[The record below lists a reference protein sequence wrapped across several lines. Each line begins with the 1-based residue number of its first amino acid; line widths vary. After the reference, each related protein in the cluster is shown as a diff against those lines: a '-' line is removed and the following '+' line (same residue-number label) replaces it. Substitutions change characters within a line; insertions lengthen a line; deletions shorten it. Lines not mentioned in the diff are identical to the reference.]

1 MKDIEID
8 VLVAGAGFAGLVLA
22 CDLARRGVSFR
33 LVEMNPVPP
42 DERSGSRGKGI
53 QPRTLE
59 IYDDLGIIDAVH
71 AAGGPYSP
79 AMAWDGPRQVGPPKF
94 HRIERREPTADV
106 PYPSMWMLPQPRA
119 LEILRARLRALGGRV
134 EFGAKLTSFIQDG
147 EGVTATLQHTGGQT
161 ETVRAQY
168 LAGCDGA
175 RGVVRAASG
184 VEFASETLDP
194 HPMITADVVIPQLEP
209 THWHMWDNAKGG
221 ALWLGP
227 LARMKDCFQL
237 YAKFEDEEP
246 DLSLEALRTLV
257 RERTG
262 RPELDVREVLFAS
275 HFGSR
280 SGMAR
285 HFQIGRVFLIGD
297 AAHVHPPAGG
307 QGMNTSV
314 QDAYNLGWKLGQVLR
329 HGAPPELLETY
340 EQERLPV
347 AASLLEFVVQMHK
360 DWLGKAK
367 DKEEPRKGE
376 HMQLGLNYRGGPLSL
391 DERPQVVDGM
401 TRAGDRAPD
410 ARLTDAVGVPV
421 RLFDVFRGPHFTLLA
436 FGGATFPQFA
446 DHCREWVRFQRV
458 VRPGDPMSE
467 GALIDGDDAAHRTYG
482 EGLVLVRPDGYL
494 GYAGSDGRGF
504 AAYMRRFFGQSMP
517 QNCETMSRPV
527 RAGIGSRNL
536 ETGGPEV

>member
-1 MKDIEID
+1 MDID
-8 VLVAGAGFAGLVLA
+8 VLIAGAGPAGLVLA

-33 LVEMNPVPP
+33 IVETQPAPP
-42 DERSGSRGKGI
+42 DHRSGSRGKGI

-59 IYDDLGIIDAVH
+59 VYDDLGVIDAVQ

-79 AMAWDGPRQVGPPKF
+79 AQAWDGPVPLGPAKF
-94 HRIERREPTADV
+94 HRIERREATADV

-119 LEILRARLRALGGRV
+119 LEILRAHLA
-134 EFGAKLTSFIQDG
+134 EFGARVEYGVALASFAQAGDG
-147 EGVTATLQHTGGQT
+147 VSAVLRHADGREEGV
-161 ETVRAQY
+161 RARY

-175 RGVVRAASG
+175 RGAVRAQSG
-184 VEFASETLDP
+184 VEFASETIDP
-194 HPMITADVVIPQLEP
+194 HPMITADVVIDGGLDRD
-209 THWHMWDNAKGG
+209 HWHMWDNAKGG

-227 LARMKDCFQL
+227 LVKTNVFQL
-237 YAKFEDEEP
+237 YAKFENEDP
-246 DLSLEALRTLV
+246 DLSQEALRKLV

-262 RPELDVREVLFAS
+262 KPELDVREVLFAS

-285 HFQIGRVFLIGD
+285 HFRIGRVFLVGD

-329 HGAPPELLETY
+329 HGAPDALLDSY

-347 AASLLEFVVQMHK
+347 AAGLLEFVVQMHK
-360 DWLGKAK
+360 EWLGKAK

-391 DERPQVVDGM
+391 DERGAVSEGV

-410 ARLTDAVGVPV
+410 ARLRNATDEPV
-421 RLFDVFRGPHFTLLA
+421 RLFDVLRGPQFTLLA
-436 FGGATFPQFA
+436 MGEAPLPALGARYGDALRVQRIAQPGATMP
-446 DHCREWVRFQRV
+446 
-458 VRPGDPMSE
+458 
-467 GALIDGDDAAHRTYG
+467 GALIDADGQARAIYGD
-482 EGLVLVRPDGYL
+482 GLILVRPDGYV
-494 GYAGSDGRGF
+494 GYAGPSGGPGL
-504 AAYMRRFFGQSMP
+504 AGYLARFFG
-517 QNCETMSRPV
+517 
-527 RAGIGSRNL
+527 
-536 ETGGPEV
+536 